1 MSCTS
6 KWRMP
11 IVRLPTSRTTAN
23 VSGSRSSSDVAVAG
37 LLAQA
42 VHPLAELLVGLE
54 LELGLEVPDA
64 SDTPLVLAELL
75 GLADVQRTVK
85 KAHARSA

>member
-11 IVRLPTSRTTAN
+11 IVRLPTSRTMAN
-23 VSGSRSSSDVAVAG
+23 VSGSRSSSEAPSAR

-42 VHPLAELLVGLE
+42 VHPLAQLLVGLE
-54 LELGLEVPDA
+54 LELGLEVADTRDA
-64 SDTPLVLAELL
+64 LLVLAELL
-75 GLADVQRTVK
+75 GLTDVQRTVK
-85 KAHARSA
+85 KAHARPA